1 LNSTPSRKSNE
12 RYEIVMAD
20 CNFLPLSPSNEEI
33 EEKRWVT
40 HMKKPYLIIF
50 VCVVLVAAAA
60 LFLLYQ
66 QKPVVMAEGSMEGS
80 LVVMQ
85 DNEWSLQFTDPV
97 KKDTI
102 NNKSV
107 MVKDSEGNEVKVS
120 YELSENQKMLT
131 IHPPPDGYPEESR
144 QFTLSISPE
153 VKTKWGLAFGGDTNL
168 TFTVTEELPSFSSQ
182 EELAQYF
189 QTIVK
194 RENMNREESEFQ
206 LFRQEATE
214 SAEDKAGGDAESSSP
229 VHSETNNQVQGVD
242 EGDIV
247 KTDGTYI
254 YQVMNQ
260 KLVISKA
267 VPADDMKVVSS
278 IPFDHDIQ
286 PRHLFMGKDKIVV
299 IGESWS
305 HEGMEAKEK
314 IMPRPM
320 NGSSTVMIYDIS
332 NKDKPAL
339 LRTVEVE
346 GHYITS
352 RKINDTLYFVSNLYP
367 DYWLAD
373 KNPKMDLRPRVKDSL
388 EGEGAKPIPVDSIN
402 YFPQAI
408 QPNFTM
414 ISALAIEDPKADL
427 NVKSYL
433 GSGNS
438 IYMSQENLYIAVEK
452 FGDSEGLDAS
462 STEVYKFAVDDSKIT
477 YKASGK
483 VPGRVLNQFSMDEH
497 EGYFRIATTDGE
509 VWNDKKPSS
518 NALYILDGNME
529 KSGEVSNLA
538 RGERIYSVRFMGD
551 KAYIVTFKQVDPLF
565 VIDTADPENPEV
577 LGELKIPGFSTYLHP
592 IDENHLIGFGF
603 DTKIMDDG
611 GKSFNKEPRII
622 RNGMK
627 ISLFDIT
634 DFNQPKES
642 DTEIIGGS
650 GTHSYL
656 LDDHKALFHEPSRH
670 LYGFPISVYHDKKGS
685 EYEQVFDYQGALL
698 YEITP
703 EKGIELKAKLAE
715 DDAGQKEIYETWEN
729 NIQRL
734 LYIDD
739 YVYTLSNRKI
749 DAYSLADFKKESSLL
764 VQ

>member
-40 HMKKPYLIIF
+40 HMKKPYLMIF

-611 GKSFNKEPRII
+611 KSFNKEPRII

>member
-1 LNSTPSRKSNE
+1 
-12 RYEIVMAD
+12 
-20 CNFLPLSPSNEEI
+20 
-33 EEKRWVT
+33 
-40 HMKKPYLIIF
+40 MKKPYLLIIAG
-50 VCVVLVAAAA
+50 VVLAAAAA
-60 LFLLYQ
+60 LFFFYQ
-66 QKPVVMAEGSMEGS
+66 QKPVVMAEGSVEGS

-85 DNEWSLQFTDPV
+85 DSEWSLQFTEPV
-97 KKDTI
+97 KTDTI

-107 MVKDSEGNEVKVS
+107 IVKDSEGNEVGVS
-120 YELSENQKMLT
+120 YELSENQKTLT
-131 IHPPPDGYPEESR
+131 IHPPPEGYPEESR
-144 QFTLSISPE
+144 QFTLTISSE
-153 VKTKWGLAFGGDTNL
+153 VKTKWGMAFGGDTNL
-168 TFTVTEELPSFSSQ
+168 TFNVTEKLPSFSSQ
-182 EELAQYF
+182 KELEQYF
-189 QTIVK
+189 RTIVK
-194 RENMNREESEFQ
+194 REKMNREESEFG
-206 LFRQEATE
+206 LFRQESSN
-214 SAEDKAGGDAESSSP
+214 SAEDKAAGDAESSSP
-229 VHSETNNQVQGVD
+229 GHSETNNQVQGVD
-242 EGDIV
+242 EGDIA
-247 KTDGTYI
+247 KTDGAYI

-267 VPADDMKVVSS
+267 VPAKDMKVVSS

-286 PRHLFMGKDKIVV
+286 PRHLYMGKDKIVV

-305 HEGMEAKEK
+305 HEGRETNEK
-314 IMPRPM
+314 MIPRPI

-332 NKDKPAL
+332 NKEKPSL
-339 LRTVEVE
+339 IRTVEVE
-346 GHYITS
+346 GQYMTS
-352 RKINDTLYFVSNLYP
+352 RKINGTLYFVSNLYP

-373 KNPKMDLRPRVKDSL
+373 KNPETDLRPRVKDSL
-388 EGEGAKPIPVDSIN
+388 EGEGAKPIPPDSIS
-402 YFPQAI
+402 YFPQSN
-408 QPNFTM
+408 QPDFTM
-414 ISALAIEDPKADL
+414 ISALDIEDPKADL
-427 NVKSYL
+427 NVQSYL

-438 IYMSQENLYIAVEK
+438 IYMSRENLYIAVEK
-452 FGDSEGLDAS
+452 FGDKESWDAS

-477 YKASGK
+477 YKASGQ

-509 VWNDKKPSS
+509 VWNDEKPSL
-518 NALYILDGNME
+518 NALYILDSNM
-529 KSGEVSNLA
+529 KKTGEVAGLA

-551 KAYIVTFKQVDPLF
+551 RAYIVTFKQVDPLF

-611 GKSFNKEPRII
+611 KSFNKEPRIV

-634 DFNQPKES
+634 DFNHPKES

-656 LDDHKALFHEPSRH
+656 LEDHKALFHEPSRH

-703 EKGIELKAKLAE
+703 EKGIELKAKLSE
-715 DDAGQKEIYETWEN
+715 GDDGQKDIYENWEN

-749 DAYSLADFKKESSLL
+749 HAYSLDHFKKESSLL

>member
-611 GKSFNKEPRII
+611 KSFNKEPRII

>member
-40 HMKKPYLIIF
+40 HMKKPYLMIF

-80 LVVMQ
+80 LVVMK

-120 YELSENQKMLT
+120 YELSENQKTLT

-194 RENMNREESEFQ
+194 KENMNREESEFQ

-229 VHSETNNQVQGVD
+229 GHSETNNQVQGVD

-518 NALYILDGNME
+518 NALYILDGNMK

-603 DTKIMDDG
+603 DTKIMDD

>member
-40 HMKKPYLIIF
+40 HMKKPYLMIF
-50 VCVVLVAAAA
+50 VCVVLVTAAA

-168 TFTVTEELPSFSSQ
+168 TFTVTEVLPSFSSQ

-367 DYWLAD
+367 DHWLAD

-611 GKSFNKEPRII
+611 KSFNKEPRII

-703 EKGIELKAKLAE
+703 EKEIELKAKLAE